1 MSQEQ
6 QQLLQAARGQASK
19 YAWPAA
25 LLARVEQAINDADPW
40 GPDSLASGPRWFAAI
55 TDELLDLQEQL
66 DPTDQARLA
75 KLLSVASVGASGAER
90 YNVADM
96 AADYAGGVAGTVGN
110 IAAEAAGVP
119 DKLGDAARSPGGVA
133 LLLLVLA
140 GGALWL
146 RGR

>member
-19 YAWPAA
+19 YGWPAA
-25 LLARVEQAINDADPW
+25 LLARVERAINDANPW
-40 GPDSLASGPRWFAAI
+40 GPDSLASGPRWFGAI
-55 TDELLDLQEQL
+55 TDQLLDLQKQL
-66 DPTDQARLA
+66 DLVDQARVA
-75 KLLSVASVGASGAER
+75 KLLSVASTGATGAER
-90 YNVADM
+90 YNLGDM

-110 IAAEAAGVP
+110 IASEAAGVP